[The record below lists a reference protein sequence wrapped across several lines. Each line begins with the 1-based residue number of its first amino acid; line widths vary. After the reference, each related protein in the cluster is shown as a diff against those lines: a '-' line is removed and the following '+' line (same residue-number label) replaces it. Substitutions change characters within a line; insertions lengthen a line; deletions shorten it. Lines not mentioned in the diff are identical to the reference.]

1 MKSGNLFATK
11 AAWGGA
17 MESENGQKIRQLC
30 EQAANE
36 QDTTRLMELV
46 KQIVETFDDQR
57 SHNKKP
63 PNARTTK
70 RM

>member
-1 MKSGNLFATK
+1 
-11 AAWGGA
+11 